1 MKKTIFILVSAFII
15 LLAAIAGGIGYL
27 GYEFSRTRPSESE
40 QEVIYEVVSGKAFN
54 TIAKDLESKGL
65 VRNANFFSWYAK
77 ITGQRSKIKVV
88 SGLRRSG
95 KSTLLEIYREQLV
108 EKGISNQQ
116 IQFYNFELPE
126 NYLDKS
132 WSDIYFEIKE
142 KLTKDQPNYIF
153 LDEIQNI
160 PQFEKLV
167 DGLFVSENTDVY
179 ITGSNAFL
187 LSSEL
192 ATLLS
197 GRYIEISILPFS
209 FKEYLTARKIDTDNK
224 YLNFEVLFF
233 DYVNETSL
241 PKGVELREG
250 GFDKIIEYLDAIY
263 TTIIEKDITQRHQIN
278 DKRAFANMAKFVANN
293 IGSPLSPSNISSV
306 LKLDGQT
313 IHHATVEKY
322 LEYLVAS
329 FVFYKVNRFDLKG
342 KKQLATQEKYYL
354 VDCGLMNLLVGKERT
369 TDRGHILENIV
380 FLELLRRGNKI
391 WTGTSRNSEVD
402 FVCKTPTGEIEYYQ
416 VAWQLSSEST
426 INREFSALEKINDN
440 YPKFLLTTDSF
451 TQDRNGIIH
460 KNVFIWLLEN
470 SVL

>member
-1 MKKTIFILVSAFII
+1 MRNYTLRKE
-15 LLAAIAGGIGYL
+15 YL
-27 GYEFSRTRPSESE
+27 TKLFAY
-40 QEVIYEVVSGKAFN
+40 
-54 TIAKDLESKGL
+54 KDQDL
-65 VRNANFFSWYAK
+65 
-77 ITGQRSKIKVV
+77 IKVV

-95 KSTLLEIYREQLV
+95 KSTLLEIYREQL
-108 EKGISNQQ
+108 KAQGIPNEQ

-132 WSDIYFEIKE
+132 WSDIYFEIKG
-142 KLTKDQPNYIF
+142 KLVNDQPNYIF
-153 LDEIQNI
+153 LDEVQNI

-167 DGLFVSENTDVY
+167 DGLFVRENTDVY

-224 YLNFEVLFF
+224 YLNFEVFFF

-329 FVFYKVNRFDLKG
+329 FVFYKVNRFD
-342 KKQLATQEKYYL
+342 
-354 VDCGLMNLLVGKERT
+354 
-369 TDRGHILENIV
+369 
-380 FLELLRRGNKI
+380 F
-391 WTGTSRNSEVD
+391 
-402 FVCKTPTGEIEYYQ
+402 
-416 VAWQLSSEST
+416 
-426 INREFSALEKINDN
+426 
-440 YPKFLLTTDSF
+440 
-451 TQDRNGIIH
+451 
-460 KNVFIWLLEN
+460 
-470 SVL
+470 